1 MKIETETK
9 FDKDQEVFVLWNG
22 KVVNGNIES
31 AEFFGGWMGP
41 GVRYSIS
48 GPFFTQNSLCYVKR
62 DFNEKNVFATKQE
75 AIVELNKVRKYSID
89 QTIQVIKDSVCTA
102 SRRYKI
108 CECQDERQRK
118 IIWALKKWNSELNSM
133 IKGI

>member
-9 FDKDQEVFVLWNG
+9 FDKDQEVFVLWSG
-22 KVVNGNIES
+22 EVVKGNIES

-41 GVRYSIS
+41 GVSYSIL
-48 GPFFTQNSLCYVKR
+48 GLFFTPNFLCYVKR
-62 DFNEKNVFATKQE
+62 DFEEKNVFSTKQE
-75 AIVELNKVRKYSID
+75 ALVELNKVRKYSID
-89 QTIQVIKDSVCTA
+89 KTIQGIKDSVCTA

-118 IIWALKKWNSELNSM
+118 IIRALKKWNSELNKM
-133 IKGI
+133 IKEN